1 MYETLRRAYGPQH
14 WWPAGTAFEMI
25 VGAYLTQNTSWRAV
39 ERSLDNLR
47 QRHVLSIEGLRE
59 LPEEELRVL
68 IRPSGYMIRK
78 SAALK
83 AFVAFVDREWGG
95 ALEALAPTPTADLRH
110 RLLALPGVGPETA
123 DAILLYAFGHPVMV
137 VDEYFR
143 RVAARHGLAPERAPH
158 SFLSRLGL
166 AAFRDD
172 PPHTLPAHLNEL
184 HALVVNVGKLHC
196 GPSPRCNGCPLAT
209 YPAPIPRGF

>member
-1 MYETLRRAYGPQH
+1 MYEALLRAYGPQQ
-14 WWPAGTAFEMI
+14 WWPARTPFEMI
-25 VGAYLTQNTSWRAV
+25 IGAFLTQNTSWRAV
-39 ERSLDNLR
+39 ERSLENLR
-47 QRHVLSIEGLRE
+47 NRHALSIDGLRG
-59 LPEEELRVL
+59 LSEEELRVL

-78 SAALK
+78 AGALK
-83 AFVAFVDREWGG
+83 AFVAFVDSECGG
-95 ALEALAPTPTADLRH
+95 ALEALASTPTDDLRQ

-143 RVAARHGLAPERAPH
+143 RIAVRHGLAPERAAH
-158 SFLSRLGL
+158 RFLSQLGR

-172 PPHTLPAHLNEL
+172 PPPTLPAHLNEL
-184 HALVVNVGKLHC
+184 HALIVNVGKLHC
-196 GPSPRCNGCPLAT
+196 GPSPRCHGCPLAV